1 MVSSTSKGN
10 APNAGKCTVITLK
23 CTFHCRG
30 CCRGIRPESV
40 VESWGRLALGSCP
53 MCFFW
58 PKLPS
63 PANFPGNIRR
73 GGRGGRGDRRE
84 IGGREAGERKAVDA
98 NGAAGGEVG
107 RWARSD
113 AGDGEGQGPGGQCQG
128 ETRKWSD
135 RRGSGLFLG
144 WTASIPPLVHRRGK
158 GDQKATRVFLF
169 LRIIFPVS

>member
-84 IGGREAGERKAVDA
+84 IGGGRGGAEEARRKAEGAVIGA
-98 NGAAGGEVG
+98 EGGGFAAGQLQSLPWCIVEG
-107 RWARSD
+107 RAV
-113 AGDGEGQGPGGQCQG
+113 
-128 ETRKWSD
+128 K
-135 RRGSGLFLG
+135 
-144 WTASIPPLVHRRGK
+144 
-158 GDQKATRVFLF
+158 KATELF
-169 LRIIFPVS
+169 RAQKIIFPVS